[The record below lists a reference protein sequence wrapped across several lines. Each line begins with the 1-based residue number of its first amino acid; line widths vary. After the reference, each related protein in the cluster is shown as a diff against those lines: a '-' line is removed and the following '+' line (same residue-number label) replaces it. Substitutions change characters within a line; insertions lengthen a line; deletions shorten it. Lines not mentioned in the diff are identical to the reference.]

1 MAIYFVRHAKAG
13 ERRVWSGDD
22 IDRPLSMTGWTQ
34 SHALAT
40 RLSTLEPSTLLSS
53 PYVRCIQTLEPLAEL
68 AGLDITIEPRICE
81 YEPFEPVLDLLAE
94 VPDRAVLCSHGDI
107 IPATIT
113 ALERR
118 GMEITSQ
125 PDWRK
130 ASVWVIKRSKRGRL
144 SKAKSWPPPKRGTK
158 KN

>member
-1 MAIYFVRHAKAG
+1 MAIYVVRHAKAG

-22 IDRPLSMTGWTQ
+22 IDRPLSKIGWTQ
-34 SHALAT
+34 SHALAA
-40 RLSTLEPSTLLSS
+40 RLSTREPTTLLSS
-53 PYVRCIQTLEPLAEL
+53 PYVRCVQTLEPLAEL
-68 AGLDITIEPRICE
+68 TGLDITIEPRICE
-81 YEPFEPVLDLLAE
+81 YEPFEPVLELLAE

-107 IPATIT
+107 IPATIA

-125 PDWRK
+125 ADWRK

-144 SKAKSWPPPKRGTK
+144 SKAKAWPPPTRGSK